1 MNQFFIM
8 TTKTQN
14 VRKRLVRSART
25 NSRRVHITPRF
36 NGWALRKEG
45 NLHATKI
52 VDTQQKA
59 IAIAKLLL
67 KDGEVSAIIVHSKN
81 GNFRATR

>member
-1 MNQFFIM
+1 M

-14 VRKRLVRSART
+14 VLKRLVRSAKT
-25 NSRRVHITPRF
+25 NSKRVHITPRD

-45 NLHATKI
+45 NIHATKI

-67 KDGEVSAIIVHSKN
+67 KKGEASAIIVHSKN
-81 GNFRATR
+81 GNFRAAK